1 MKGRIFFKLFGAALL
16 IVIAVTAILDLAIRR
31 AWERSLREQVALS
44 LTQKAQMFAQRAV
57 STRTPQLPAIATQV
71 AEAANARA
79 TIIDQNGTVLADTE
93 ANPEEMENHAT
104 RPEFHAAL
112 NGHVGSN
119 TRRSHTLGIEFLY
132 VAAPI
137 EGGAV
142 RLAYPLAEIA
152 QTTAEVPRVLA
163 KASGITLVLTAI
175 LAALAAH
182 LIARRLQ
189 RIMTF
194 AERVAAGDLSA
205 RMDERSTDEIAQVAT
220 ALDRTARTLEK
231 SFAELHRSRG
241 ELEALLNSMQD
252 AVIAVNAEREVLW
265 VNGAMQRLLSDR
277 VRIGSALLD
286 YARDPDL
293 LAVTDAALNGE
304 SATIKVYGVSP
315 GKAFQVS
322 AAPMPKR
329 SAVLVLHDL
338 TEIER
343 LEKTRRDFIANVSH
357 ELRTPLTSVQGY
369 AETLLDANGP
379 DSSNREFL
387 EIIRRNASRMSR
399 LTEDLLTLARVESG
413 EQKLALTPVKVSD
426 LIRDAC
432 SVLAGIARERGV
444 TLAAEPVPEEEVAAD
459 RDAIQQVF
467 NNLVEN
473 AIKYAAEG
481 GRILLGATESQKGIE
496 FYVRD
501 FGPGI
506 SSEHLPRLFERFY
519 RVDKARSRESGGT
532 GLGLAIVKHI
542 VLKHGGNVRVESQL
556 GSGSTF
562 YFSLPVIREFQTSP
576 SLELER
582 ASQVSR

>member
-1 MKGRIFFKLFGAALL
+1 VKGRIFFKLFAAALL

-31 AWERSLREQVALS
+31 AWESSLREQVALS
-44 LTQKAQMFAQRAV
+44 LIQKAQMFAQRAV
-57 STRTPQLPAIATQV
+57 STHTPQLPAIAAQV

-93 ANPEEMENHAT
+93 ANPEEMENHST

-163 KASGITLVLTAI
+163 KASGITLLLAAI
-175 LAALAAH
+175 LAGLAAH

-205 RMDERSTDEIAQVAT
+205 RMDDRSTDEIAQVAT
-220 ALDRTARTLEK
+220 ALDRTARTLET

-265 VNGAMQRLLSDR
+265 VNGAMQRLLSGR

-293 LAVTDAALNGE
+293 LAVTDAALKGE
-304 SATIKVYGVSP
+304 SATTKVYGVSP
-315 GKAFQVS
+315 GKVFQVS
-322 AAPMPKR
+322 AAPMPKH

-338 TEIER
+338 TDNER

-379 DSSNREFL
+379 GSSNREFL

-432 SVLAGIARERGV
+432 SVLSGIARERGV
-444 TLAAEPVPEEEVAAD
+444 ALAAERVADAEVSAD

-481 GRILLGATESQKGIE
+481 GRVLLGASAMQHQVE

-501 FGPGI
+501 FGQGI

-562 YFSLPVIREFQTSP
+562 FFSLPVISEFQANP

-582 ASQVSR
+582 ASHVSQ